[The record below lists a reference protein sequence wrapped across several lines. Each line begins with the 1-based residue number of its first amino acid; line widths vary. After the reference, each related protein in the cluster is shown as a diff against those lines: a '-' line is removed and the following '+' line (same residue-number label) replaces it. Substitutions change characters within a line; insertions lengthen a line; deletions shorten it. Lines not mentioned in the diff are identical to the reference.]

1 MFGYRFWDDKNRKII
16 RHCDV
21 TFDVHV
27 LYKDK
32 ENINLKT
39 TKQVG
44 VELEWQ
50 ENSPSDITAKAQETP
65 NLVAEEPDVEQ
76 VTPEQMLRRSSR
88 TIRAPD
94 RYSPSLYYLLL
105 TDEGELEFFD
115 ETLQVENSTKWEQA
129 MDDEMSSLEKNN
141 IRGC

>member
-1 MFGYRFWDDKNRKII
+1 MFRDDKNRKIP

-21 TFDVHV
+21 TFDENV

-50 ENSPSDITAKAQETP
+50 ENSPSDVTAKAQGTP
-65 NLVAEEPDVEQ
+65 DPFVDEPDVEQ
-76 VTPEQMLRRSSR
+76 VTPQQVLRRSSR
-88 TIRAPD
+88 IIRAPD
-94 RYSPSLYYLLL
+94 RYSPSLHYLLL
-105 TDEGELEFFD
+105 TDEGELESFD

-129 MDDEMSSLEKNN
+129 RMM
-141 IRGC
+141 R